1 MSIWKP
7 HYELDHYDPH
17 EADDREKL
25 REAREDAQCDDNRPW
40 GDGLDRPRSGTK
52 KED

>member
-1 MSIWKP
+1 MSFFRP
-7 HYELDHYDPH
+7 HYELEHYDLH

-40 GDGLDRPRSGTK
+40 PDDDDDDDDDD
-52 KED
+52 KE